1 MAVWPGM
8 FIKTLTQGFGGRNGL
23 DSRLSSKIAILS
35 HAGYCLM
42 VVLAWTE
49 QPQVTADRIG
59 MENPFGLVNALA
71 IFLPIAVKRLMR
83 RPARARPEW
92 TE

>member
-1 MAVWPGM
+1 M

-35 HAGYCLM
+35 HASYCLM